1 VPAVAERHSF
11 VRVPALALMTR
22 RLRLAPSDASTAAAG
37 RFVRDTCR
45 NWGVPDD
52 LIGESSA
59 VVRALVESV
68 DMRSGGAFDLVVEA
82 RSHTVTVQVRDRDRC
97 AEPRTPRRGADRRG
111 DARVK
116 PWTAGSWT
124 FVSGADPGEIWA
136 IVPRDRQ
143 PAPEVSRPWPR

>member
-1 VPAVAERHSF
+1 MAERHSF

-22 RLRLAPSDASTAAAG
+22 RLRLGATDASTAAAG

-52 LIGESSA
+52 LIGEAAA

-68 DMRSGGAFDLVVEA
+68 DMRTGARFDLVVEA

-97 AEPRTPRRGADRRG
+97 SEPRVARRGADRR
-111 DARVK
+111 DDYRVK
-116 PWTAGSWT
+116 PWTAGAWT
-124 FVSGADPGEIWA
+124 FVSGADPEEIWA

-143 PAPEVSRPWPR
+143 PAPDPPRYRPR